1 MPGVKCPNPE
11 CGFDGNAPEWEFCGH
26 CGFDLATPAPSQAP
40 PKAQEL
46 PLMSPPPDDI
56 GLGTMPPPPPA
67 ISLAKAKLVVTGKGR
82 VGHEFPITTE
92 NVAIGRWDPEAGSY
106 PEVDL
111 TEDDPDCYVSR
122 HHARIFFKDGR
133 YFIEDLG
140 SANKTIINKSTK
152 LNPHSPHELKSGDEV
167 IVGKTFLNFVII

>member
-26 CGFDLATPAPSQAP
+26 CGTDLSIPPLSQAP
-40 PKAQEL
+40 PNGETIRL
-46 PLMSPPPDDI
+46 PA
-56 GLGTMPPPPPA
+56 PPPPVGVEPA
-67 ISLAKAKLVVTGKGR
+67 IQPPQPPVGLARAKLVVAGKGR

-122 HHARIFFKDGR
+122 HHARIFFRDGR

-167 IVGKTFLNFVII
+167 IVGKTFLNFVIE

>member
-26 CGFDLATPAPSQAP
+26 CGADLSTPSPQAP
-40 PKAQEL
+40 PKGEVNL
-46 PLMSPPPDDI
+46 PPVVPPPV
-56 GLGTMPPPPPA
+56 GAEAPVQPAPPPVSVA
-67 ISLAKAKLVVTGKGR
+67 RAKLVVTGKGR

-122 HHARIFFKDGR
+122 HHARIFFRDGR

-140 SANKTIINKSTK
+140 SSNKTIINKSTK
-152 LNPHSPHELKSGDEV
+152 LNAHSPHELKIGDEV
-167 IVGKTFLNFVII
+167 IVGKTFLNFVIE